1 MVYLVVT
8 SQALSN
14 ASVIT
19 AMETLYVVVMQLG
32 KQLVVVIME
41 RGTHSVVIIAVI
53 FFVVVKYVP
62 TIPSKSAML
71 WGNVPHTDV
80 VMRTDI
86 VILVGWKQIIGD
98 TTKRFTT
105 DKVVDVVVI
114 TPSEPRNAQVTMM
127 D

>member
-1 MVYLVVT
+1 MVNLVVT
-8 SQALSN
+8 QGIPTNVL
-14 ASVIT
+14 
-19 AMETLYVVVMQLG
+19 AMEALYVVVMTLG
-32 KQLVVVIME
+32 KQLGAVIMDW
-41 RGTHSVVIIAVI
+41 GTHSVVIIAVI
-53 FFVVVKYVP
+53 FVVVVKYVP
-62 TIPSKSAML
+62 TIPSKSAIVL
-71 WGNVPHTDV
+71 GNVPHTDV

-114 TPSEPRNAQVTMM
+114 TPSEPRNAQATMM